1 MYSGLLIDVLPWWVA
16 APLTQIGIL
25 VLGMAL
31 DETYVNRAT
40 ILAGALAVYVHTLY
54 SGDVSTVD
62 SGIMVGI
69 YRDVG
74 FVVGAYGIYAYI
86 VDAYVGQ
93 WFRLLAFYVY
103 SPLSVLLV
111 IVTAGPTVF
120 GFEVLFVPALAL
132 AAYGNYALESYLD
145 GSPYYYGPESPEEF
159 EEAVDAVHEDDDADD
174 ADTEEPT
181 EEADE
186 AGFLGPDPTAA
197 DDDSGE
203 RGILPEFMRRL

>member
-1 MYSGLLIDVLPWWVA
+1 MYSGLLIDVLPWWIA
-16 APLTQIGIL
+16 APLTQIGLL

-31 DETYVNRAT
+31 DETYVNRVT
-40 ILAGALAVYVHTLY
+40 ILTGALAVYVHTLY
-54 SGDVSTVD
+54 SGDVSAVD
-62 SGIMVGI
+62 SSILVSL
-69 YRDVG
+69 YRDVA

-93 WFRLLAFYVY
+93 WFHLLAFYVY

-111 IVTAGPTVF
+111 IVTAGPTIL

-132 AAYGNYALESYLD
+132 AAYGNYALEAYLD

-159 EEAVDAVHEDDDADD
+159 EEAVDAASEESEEADD
-174 ADTEEPT
+174 ATEGPDG
-181 EEADE
+181 EE
-186 AGFLGPDPTAA
+186 FLGPDPTAA
-197 DDDSGE
+197 DDDSAE